1 VFAELELEVRDCGVG
16 DESPADY
23 PDIAWRVAQ
32 LVAEG
37 QASRGVVI
45 DGAGTGSAIAANKVP
60 GIRAAA
66 CYDRVSARSSREHND
81 ANVLALGG
89 RLLTPAQA
97 EEVLRTWLAT
107 PFAGGRHSARL
118 RKITEIEKR
127 YSH

>member
-23 PDIAWRVAQ
+23 
-32 LVAEG
+32 
-37 QASRGVVI
+37 
-45 DGAGTGSAIAANKVP
+45 
-60 GIRAAA
+60 RAAA